1 MFLRSLT
8 AVLFGLLPGLLLGAE
23 PDYPGACAARFA
35 DGLVTGLLVAAEP
48 DADRDG
54 IDDAQEDTLG
64 TDPQSPERLQVVLD
78 DGLESAASRARETY
92 DGSKDFARVEFCH
105 VGGDRYLWRVTFAEP
120 PRLADTVLHLYI
132 DADHDATTGRKSP
145 GSGIA
150 GTDYMLSV
158 VGDRGSSSAFSADG
172 QQTPGPAVRH
182 LVSGNA
188 VLISADV
195 SLDRDAEGVRC
206 GLYVLCHTTTSV
218 DKPSP
223 RMSDSSAKVTVA
235 KVPLSERP
243 KLVRPVDYLE
253 NHGVSAT
260 FGEDLLHAT
269 LAAPGVIVVPHDK
282 LQTEGFEVDL
292 QTTHRWPHL
301 KLTASKGT
309 VWTTAPQAGKYHV
322 GFLMYDDG
330 NQERLGFYV
339 DGSFRGV
346 AVARENNNR
355 TWLYWLTEPHE
366 FRGSE
371 RVELRTLG
379 GAGKFGIANLVFLP
393 QAPEVRK
400 VGAAVENVTVVA
412 PVGRPGVVIVS
423 WTTTWPSPR
432 RMVYGLDSQYGRTA
446 GDDKSRLGETRL
458 REEPDAPC
466 LVHRVVL
473 EGLDPAVTY
482 HGQALGVG
490 PDGNVVASDDFV
502 FRAQPPDPPAPRQE
516 TWSMPL
522 AVRNPHDFA
531 VTQWPITTGVPFAQG
546 ALSSAEQVRLLC
558 GEEEIPAQVQLTA
571 RWPDGSVKWLLV
583 TFLASAPASTQ
594 ADYRLECGPT
604 VRRAE
609 VAERLKVTPSGAA
622 VGETRA
628 FVLDGVQIN
637 TGALSLRVDRQGNLA
652 DVSTDGGRKF
662 ADNALAR
669 TVAEDPQGRTFLPG
683 DGTLQIEESGPIRA
697 VVKTVCP
704 LRDAKGTH
712 LARIEQRIEAYR
724 GLPWIRLHHTL
735 VVDGPEKFTSFK
747 RLSYRVPVA
756 DGVWTVPLADGQSIQ
771 LSDTAPGVFQM
782 FDDTVS
788 VESAGTESRKG
799 RVVGSL
805 VGSGPHGCAVAVRDF
820 WQNYPKAFRVAQD
833 AVEID
838 LCPAFP
844 TGTYDKFPFEKE
856 GHHLYYYLL
865 EGRYRLKQG
874 MSKTHQ
880 LLLSLAPRSARV
892 SDPAETA
899 DRRSPANPETFG
911 QPSGSVG
918 RPDTTTLCTLFQRPL
933 LATAP
938 AEVYCRSRAFY
949 DVAPRNTERFKIYE
963 EAIDR
968 NLKAYAQARQRQRDY
983 GMLNYG
989 DWYGERGTNWGNVEY
1004 DTQHALLLEYVRSGN
1019 PEAFFLAHA
1028 TELHNRDVDTVQA
1041 AADPRQIG
1049 GVHIHVIGHVGD
1061 YYDKPVPGFLGFA
1074 HGGFSV
1080 SHAWVE
1086 GHFAHYFL
1094 TGDRRSYETGCAV
1107 ADFFA
1112 GRDLSRPYDFFDCR
1126 VPGWFL
1132 IMMASAYH
1140 ATGDPYYLNAAR
1152 VVVERVLEAQDK
1164 APRPLPDY
1172 QAAGRKPFQQGGWS
1186 RMMVPGHCECEPR
1199 HRGNAG
1205 FMVAVLLSGLKY
1217 YHDVTGDARVKQS
1230 IIDGAHYLL
1239 DETYSDEV
1247 QGFRYTSCPK
1257 TGYRPGASPL
1267 MVEGI
1272 ARAYLWTRDERFRRV
1287 LTEALPREARGSSYG
1302 KGFSMYYRVGP
1313 RVLADLEAAGLNLD
1327 AAK

>member
-1 MFLRSLT
+1 MLLRWT
-8 AVLFGLLPGLLLGAE
+8 TVAVFALLPALLL
-23 PDYPGACAARFA
+23 
-35 DGLVTGLLVAAEP
+35 AAEP

-54 IDDAQEDTLG
+54 LDDAQEDILG
-64 TDPQSPERLQVVLD
+64 TDPQSPERLQAILD
-78 DGLESAASRARETY
+78 DEPPAATARAREGY
-92 DGSKDFARVEFCH
+92 DASKDFTRVEFCH
-105 VGGDRYLWRVTFAEP
+105 VGGDRCLWRVTFAQS
-120 PRLADTVLHLYI
+120 PRLADTVLHLYV
-132 DADHDATTGRKSP
+132 DADHDAATGRKSP

-158 VGDRGSSSAFSADG
+158 VADRGSSSAYSADG
-172 QQTPGPAVRH
+172 QQTPGPVVRH

-188 VLISADV
+188 VLLSADV
-195 SLDRDAEGVRC
+195 QLSRDGDGVRY
-206 GLYVLCHTTTSV
+206 GLYVLCHTTTTG

-223 RMSDSSAKVTVA
+223 RMSDSGGKATVA
-235 KVPLSERP
+235 KIPLSDRP

-269 LAAPGVIVVPHDK
+269 LAAPGVIVVPHDR

-301 KLTASKGT
+301 KLTAPKGA
-309 VWTTAPQAGKYHV
+309 VWTAAPQAGKYHV
-322 GFLMYDDG
+322 GFLMYDDS
-330 NQERLGFYV
+330 NAERLGFYV
-339 DGSFRGV
+339 QDEFRGV

-355 TWLYWLTEPHE
+355 TWLYWLSAPQE
-366 FRGSE
+366 FRGGE

-379 GAGKFGIANLVFLP
+379 GQGRFGIANLVFLP
-393 QAPEVRK
+393 QLPEVRQ
-400 VGAAVENVTVVA
+400 VRAAVENVTVVA
-412 PVGRPGVVIVS
+412 PVGRPGVVTIS
-423 WTTTWPSPR
+423 WTTTWPSPTR
-432 RMVYGLDSQYGRTA
+432 LEYGLNAEYGQTA
-446 GDDKSRLGETRL
+446 GD
-458 REEPDAPC
+458 APLC

-473 EGLDPAVTY
+473 EGLDPAKTY
-482 HGQALGVG
+482 HGRALGVG
-490 PDGNVVASDDFV
+490 PDGTAVGSDDFT
-502 FRAQPPDPPAPRQE
+502 FRAVPPVVPALRE
-516 TWSMPL
+516 DTFTIPL
-522 AVRNPHDFA
+522 AVRNPHAFA
-531 VTQWPITTGVPFAQG
+531 ADQWPITTGVPFAQG
-546 ALSSAEQVRLLC
+546 TLSSADQVRLLY
-558 GEEEIPAQVQLTA
+558 GAEEVPAQVQLTA

-583 TFLASAPASTQ
+583 TFLASAPAAGQ
-594 ADYRLECGPT
+594 AEYRLECGPK

-609 VAERLKVTPSGAA
+609 TAAGLTVRQSAE
-622 VGETRA
+622 
-628 FVLDGVQIN
+628 GVQIT
-637 TGALSLRVDRQGNLA
+637 TGTLNLQIDRQGKLA
-652 DVSTDGGRKF
+652 AISAGEQRGF

-683 DGTLQIEESGPIRA
+683 DGTLQVEQSGPIRT
-697 VVKTVCP
+697 VVKTVSP
-704 LRDAKGTH
+704 LRDAKGAH

-735 VVDGPEKFTSFK
+735 VVDGPERFTALK
-747 RLSYRVPVA
+747 RLSYRVPIT
-756 DGVWTVPLADGQSIQ
+756 DSVWTASLVDGPSIELGDTVPS
-771 LSDTAPGVFQM
+771 VYQM
-782 FDDTVS
+782 FDDTVAADP
-788 VESAGTESRKG
+788 AGIQARKG
-799 RVVGSL
+799 RVIGSL
-805 VGSGPHGCAVAVRDF
+805 VGSGPRGGAVAVRDF
-820 WQNYPKAFRVAQD
+820 WQNYPKAFRLAED

-838 LCPAFP
+838 LCPAFSE
-844 TGTYDKFPFEKE
+844 GTYDKFPFEKE
-856 GHHLYYYLL
+856 GHHLYFYLR
-865 EGRYRLKQG
+865 EGRYRLKRG
-874 MSKTHQ
+874 MSKTHE
-880 LLLSLAPRSARV
+880 LLLWLAPSAEHAAV
-892 SDPAETA
+892 CA
-899 DRRSPANPETFG
+899 
-911 QPSGSVG
+911 
-918 RPDTTTLCTLFQRPL
+918 LFQRPL

-938 AEVYCRSRAFY
+938 ADVYCRSRAFY
-949 DVAPRNTERFKIYE
+949 DVAPRNPERFTVYE
-963 EAIDR
+963 AAIER
-968 NLKAYAQARQRQRDY
+968 NLKAYEQTRQRQRDY

-1019 PEAFFLAHA
+1019 PDAFFLAHA
-1028 TELHNRDVDTVQA
+1028 TELHNRDVDTVHA

-1049 GVHIHVIGHVGD
+1049 GVNIHVIGHVGD
-1061 YYDKPVPGFLGFA
+1061 YYDQAVPGFLGFA

-1080 SHAWVE
+1080 SHAWAE
-1086 GHFAHYFL
+1086 GHFGHYFL

-1112 GRDLSRPYDFFDCR
+1112 GRDLGRPYDFFDCR
-1126 VPGWFL
+1126 VPGWHL

-1164 APRPLPDY
+1164 SPRPLPDY

-1217 YHDVTGDARVKQS
+1217 YHDVTGDERVKQS
-1230 IIDGAHYLL
+1230 IIAGAHYLL

-1287 LTEALPREARGSSYG
+1287 LAEALPRSAGGSGYG

-1313 RVLADLEAAGLNLD
+1313 RVLADLEAAGLGLQ
-1327 AAK
+1327 AATK